1 MKQLKKSGSE
11 HRSGSYEYFDYG
23 ELLKGIGN
31 VISGLTLFV
40 SAIAGISLLIAG
52 VGVMNMMYISASERS
67 QEIGIRMAVGAT
79 PAEIMKQFL
88 LESVMLTLT
97 GGIIGLLVGAMD
109 AWLIAMFLPFKP
121 VVTVG
126 SIVGTF
132 AISSIVGI
140 VFGLLP
146 AKSAANKNLIDILK
160 S

>member
-1 MKQLKKSGSE
+1 
-11 HRSGSYEYFDYG
+11 
-23 ELLKGIGN
+23 GN

-109 AWLIAMFLPFKP
+109 AWL
-121 VVTVG
+121 
-126 SIVGTF
+126 
-132 AISSIVGI
+132 
-140 VFGLLP
+140 
-146 AKSAANKNLIDILK
+146 
-160 S
+160 

>member
-1 MKQLKKSGSE
+1 M
-11 HRSGSYEYFDYG
+11 
-23 ELLKGIGN
+23 
-31 VISGLTLFV
+31 
-40 SAIAGISLLIAG
+40 IAG

-146 AKSAANKNLIDILK
+146 AKVRLTRI
-160 S
+160 